1 MTPLNI
7 GLAVAVLVLVALLW
21 KLRHD
26 RAERDADFDDRPIG
40 SWATP
45 APAPAT
51 AAGAEVPAGAARAP
65 AGSSWVVGGG
75 GMDAGGWPAGPVTE
89 PGWPHPGQMSSAWP
103 AADAGAPQG
112 AHPGIAPPGAAGDWL
127 TAGAPDAVP
136 DGPGGA
142 IDAPLVTSSTPLIPS
157 VPSAPAVA
165 AAVPPDG
172 AALPA
177 PPTAVDAPAAL
188 PVWNPA
194 PASPIVS
201 AGPAVPPQG
210 TAPDVDVDP
219 ADAWPPWEGSATAH
233 DAPPAATEP
242 RPDVVTAAPAPS
254 VAGLAE
260 GSGLWDDDEVVPP
273 SWTDEPELAV
283 AQHAATAVGDVVE
296 APPGA
301 ASGPFARL
309 SACPGLAVPP
319 ADRCDAGR
327 GRFALGGHA
336 MRAGQQAVSG
346 VTFRSPVGVPPS
358 AWVVAPAPGAAP
370 GTLVL
375 YLDGAVNCGVD
386 GLQVVMD
393 AGFAPTEEGFTVRV
407 AAREPGPFIASGTF
421 EIAV

>member
-7 GLAVAVLVLVALLW
+7 ELAVAVLVLIALLW
-21 KLRHD
+21 KVRHD
-26 RAERDADFDDRPIG
+26 RAGRDADFDDRPIG

-45 APAPAT
+45 AAAAAPGT
-51 AAGAEVPAGAARAP
+51 EVPAGAVRAP

-89 PGWPHPGQMSSAWP
+89 PGWPHPGQMSPAWP

-112 AHPGIAPPGAAGDWL
+112 ANPGIAPPGAAGDWL
-127 TAGAPDAVP
+127 TADTPDAVP

-142 IDAPLVTSSTPLIPS
+142 IDAPLVTPSTPLIPS

-165 AAVPPDG
+165 AA
-172 AALPA
+172 
-177 PPTAVDAPAAL
+177 APAAL

-194 PASPIVS
+194 PASPTVS
-201 AGPAVPPQG
+201 AGAAVPPQG
-210 TAPDVDVDP
+210 TAPEVDVDP

-233 DAPPAATEP
+233 DAPPMATER
-242 RPDVVTAAPAPS
+242 RPDAVAAAPAPP
-254 VAGLAE
+254 VAEAAE
-260 GSGLWDDDEVVPP
+260 GSGPWDDDEVVPP
-273 SWTDEPELAV
+273 PWSDEPELAV
-283 AQHAATAVGDVVE
+283 AQHAATAVDGLVE

-301 ASGPFARL
+301 APGPFARL
-309 SACPGLAVPP
+309 AAYPGLAVPP